1 MKDAYWF
8 KHDSNAKDDPK
19 CVLLIEQLGL
29 EGFGIYWVLIEILRE
44 QPNYH
49 YPLALIPSIARRYNT
64 STQKVE
70 AVIKGYGLF
79 STNDEEFFFSES
91 LINRMK
97 PMEEQREQARLAGKA
112 SAEKRRKQALL
123 SDSST
128 TVQRSFNDRSTI
140 REEKRREDKSIYS
153 QQVADKWNEIVK
165 SLPKVVKVTENR
177 KRAIKAKDAD
187 LSEFEKVFRKVEES
201 DFLTGRVGDWN
212 SCGFDWVMKPANW
225 VKILE
230 GNYDNRVKKSG
241 GLREL

>member
-44 QPNYH
+44 QPDYH

-79 STNDEEFFFSES
+79 ATDGEEFFFSES

-97 PMEEQREQARLAGKA
+97 PLEEQREQARLAGKA

-123 SDSST
+123 NDSST
-128 TVQRSFNDRSTI
+128 TVQRLFNDRSTI
-140 REEKRREDKSIYS
+140 REEKSRVDKSIYS
-153 QQVADKWNEIVK
+153 QKFDEFYSQYPKKVAKQ
-165 SLPKVVKVTENR
+165 S
-177 KRAIKAKDAD
+177 AIKAWMKLKPDDD
-187 LSEFEKVFRKVEES
+187 LFDTILSSLKKHKRSE
-201 DFLTGRVGDWN
+201 L
-212 SCGFDWVMKPANW
+212 W
-225 VKILE
+225 VKNNGQFIPNPATWINGRRWE
-230 GNYDNRVKKSG
+230 DEIEPKGKPYDKFET
-241 GLREL
+241 L